1 MYADAA
7 KIKKEMSV
15 LGISAADK
23 KKKFDL
29 DKVLVEK
36 LKVAQPYWE
45 KAEKLNPK
53 DQEVTDVL
61 FSIYQDLGNDP
72 GMARLVKKNKEQ
84 GVDD

>member
-1 MYADAA
+1 MA
-7 KIKKEMSV
+7 S

-45 KAEKLNPK
+45 KAEQLNQK
-53 DQEVTDVL
+53 DQEVVDVL
-61 FSIYQDLGNDP
+61 FSIYQDLGNEP
-72 GMARLVKKNKEQ
+72 GMKRLEKKYKEM
-84 GVDD
+84 GVDN